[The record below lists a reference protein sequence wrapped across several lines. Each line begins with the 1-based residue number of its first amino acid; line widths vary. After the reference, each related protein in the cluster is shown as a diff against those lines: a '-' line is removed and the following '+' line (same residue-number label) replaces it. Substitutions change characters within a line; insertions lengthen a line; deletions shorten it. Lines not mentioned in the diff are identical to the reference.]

1 MLVVTSDFVKAL
13 LENQANPYKAT
24 FKILIQDVKDEFKS
38 VRNDLNG
45 LKSSLQFTKGNWDE
59 AEKKMDALR

>member
-13 LENQANPYKAT
+13 LENQADLYKAT

-38 VRNDLNG
+38 VRNDLSG